1 MKLFTGPVVVIVSL
15 VAVAAGQSSG
25 EKTLSLDT
33 LGVQDTVYHLSDGG
47 GNTLVFL
54 DEDSAEPGV
63 VLIDTKLPGWG
74 ETMLDTIGQITDLP
88 VTTIINTHA
97 HPDHAGSNGEFPTA
111 TRIIAH
117 ENTLANMARME
128 IFSGANAAGLPT
140 TTFTNRFS
148 LLEGFDRIE
157 LYYFGPAHTD
167 GDIVVVFPEKGVAYL
182 GGLFPG
188 KATPIIDTNN
198 GGSAVAFP
206 ETLAKVVAGIQG
218 VQPVSTLEAAQAAE
232 SVQRTFNRDAGI
244 FITGHGAFPTTYAG
258 RGRLEQDSNRPW
270 GGFMT
275 WDDLAEYADFNRE
288 FLEIVTAAHDGGRS
302 VDQAVADLTLNLPDR
317 YADYGMEQARA
328 NVEAIY
334 DELGG
339 R

>member
-1 MKLFTGPVVVIVSL
+1 MRLFAGPAIMIVSL
-15 VAVAAGQSSG
+15 LAVANGQETG
-25 EKTLSLDT
+25 DKTVRLDT

-54 DEDSAEPGV
+54 DEDSAEPGIL
-63 VLIDTKLPGWG
+63 LIDTKLPGWG
-74 ETMLDTIGQITDLP
+74 ETVLDTIGQITDLP

-111 TRIIAH
+111 TQIIAH
-117 ENTLANMARME
+117 ENTRANMARME
-128 IFSGANAAGLPT
+128 IYSGENAAGLPT
-140 TTFTNRFS
+140 TTFTDRFS

-182 GGLFPG
+182 GGLFPS
-188 KATPIIDTNN
+188 KATPIIDTDN
-198 GGSAVAFP
+198 GGSGVAFP

-218 VQPVSTLEAAQAAE
+218 VQRVNTLEAAQASE
-232 SVQRTFNRDAGI
+232 RVQRTFNRDAGI
-244 FITGHGAFPTTYAG
+244 FITGHGAFPSTYAG
-258 RGRLEQDSNRPW
+258 RGRLEQGSNRPW
-270 GGFMT
+270 GNFMT

-288 FLEIVTAAHDGGRS
+288 FLEMVTAAHDGGRS

-334 DELGG
+334 AELGV